1 MVLKRMIAS
10 RRPVTIEILKS
21 EVVWSGMESSL
32 GSKGNREQ
40 RPVGGNGAFLVMQER
55 ITSSPKISSL
65 HVHAAQRDC
74 LSWL

>member
-40 RPVGGNGAFLVMQER
+40 RPVGGNGAFLVMQVSREKQFL
-55 ITSSPKISSL
+55 SQNSPFLTPLLINHK
-65 HVHAAQRDC
+65 
-74 LSWL
+74 